1 MSGGRPRISVSH
13 VGGELPI
20 WLHFQGLKSFEEL
33 STEQA
38 RHLVFDLA
46 EVLGLRAYDPAL
58 LGEEAE

>member
-1 MSGGRPRISVSH
+1 MSDERPKVLVSR

-33 STEQA
+33 STAQA

-46 EVLGLRAYDPAL
+46 EVLGLRAYDPEL
-58 LGEEAE
+58 LGEVAE